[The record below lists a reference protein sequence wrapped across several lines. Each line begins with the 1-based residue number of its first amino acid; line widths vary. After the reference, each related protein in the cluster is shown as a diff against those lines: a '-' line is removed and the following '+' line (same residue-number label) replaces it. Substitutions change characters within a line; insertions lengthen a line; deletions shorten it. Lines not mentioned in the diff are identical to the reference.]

1 MRFLLALFTSLSLC
15 AQAPPR
21 VGVGVTQAKLSLE
34 EAVQMALRNNLEIEI
49 ERTNRATAREAILG
63 AKAFLDPTLRFQPS
77 TEKRN
82 TPTSSVLAAAD
93 GKVTETFFNNT
104 VSYRQRIN
112 WQNLSFHG
120 DFDTIR
126 QTTNNPF
133 VSLNPFVTPRLIFGI
148 SLPLWRDRD
157 TDRDRTELVLRRKR
171 VDISDVEFELRVID
185 VVARVEQAYY
195 DLVAAREDLTVVSES
210 VNLAREQLE
219 RTKRLID
226 GGSVAPVELA
236 AAEAELER
244 RKDNYFS
251 SLTTLNTLENN
262 LKLLLAGGRDQDIWK
277 DEIVPTTT
285 NRAEVPTAAKAEL
298 QSLIPMAIGKRV
310 ELRAISLQKDVND
323 TQRNLAIN
331 QRKPAVQFTANYANS
346 GLAGTALTTQNP
358 FSSFNLLLLD
368 RVNTLSKSAGLPPL
382 DGGGLSGGG
391 IPKDFVGGYG
401 QSLSNLFSG
410 RFQTVQAGI
419 SFDLN
424 FRNSAAESA
433 IAQAA
438 VAERRINLQRKQT
451 EQAIEAQLRNALQ
464 AIETSQQRM
473 LAADASARAAKEK
486 LDSEVRLFQT
496 GESTNFFVL
505 TRQNEF
511 SDSRR
516 RAVLAT
522 LEFNKSVARLVFA
535 MGSTLQSHEIKL
547 Q

>member
-1 MRFLLALFTSLSLC
+1 MRFFLALSMSLSLC

-21 VGVGVTQAKLSLE
+21 VGVGVTQTKLSLE
-34 EAVQMALRNNLEIEI
+34 EAVQMALRGNLEIEI
-49 ERTNRATAREAILG
+49 ERTNQATAREAILG
-63 AKAFLDPTLRFQPS
+63 ARAYLDPLLRLQPS
-77 TEKRN
+77 TENRN

-93 GKVTETFFNNT
+93 GKVTETFFTNSL
-104 VSYRQRIN
+104 SYRQRLN

-120 DFDTIR
+120 DFDTVR
-126 QTTNNPF
+126 QSTNNPF
-133 VSLNPFVTPRLIFGI
+133 VSLNPFITPRLTFGV
-148 SLPLWRDRD
+148 SLPLWRDRE
-157 TDRDRTELVLRRKR
+157 TDRDRTELILRRKQ

-195 DLVAAREDLTVVSES
+195 DLVAAREDLTVVAES
-210 VNLAREQLE
+210 VDLAREQLD

-251 SLTTLNTLENN
+251 SLTQLNLLENN

-277 DEIVPTTT
+277 DELIPTTT
-285 NRAEVPTAAKAEL
+285 SRAEIPSSARAEL
-298 QSLIPMAIGKRV
+298 HALIQQAIAKRI
-310 ELRAISLQKDVND
+310 ELRAITLRKDVND
-323 TQRNLAIN
+323 TQRNLAAN
-331 QRKPAVQFTANYANS
+331 QRKPAVQLNATYLNT
-346 GLAGTALTTQNP
+346 GLAGTALAAQNP
-358 FSSFNLLLLD
+358 FSSFNLLLLE
-368 RVNTLSKSAGLPPL
+368 RVNTLSKSAGLAPL
-382 DGGGLSGGG
+382 QGNFGAGV
-391 IPKDFVGGYG
+391 PADFVGGYG

-410 RFQTVQAGI
+410 RFQTIQAGV

-433 IAQAA
+433 LAQAA
-438 VAERRINLQRKQT
+438 VAERRLNLLRKQT
-451 EQAIEAQLRNALQ
+451 EQAIEAQLRNAMQ

-473 LAADASARAAKEK
+473 LAAEASARAAKEK

-516 RAVLAT
+516 RVVLAT
-522 LEFNKSVARLVFA
+522 LEFNKSVARLAFA
-535 MGSTLQSHEIKL
+535 LGTTLESHQIRLK
-547 Q
+547 